1 MRSSVLFCFL
11 FFFNL
16 LSYCSQTIK
25 NSSSILLF
33 TNNEKHRLHWGD
45 ARSYNIEDLLRSYTI
60 EDLLYMEDDI
70 RQKILSYCLQPLKNT
85 GITGQQ
91 QRSYSTMSHHHTYHV
106 TSSHTKNTG
115 ITGQQRHAGMPLQAR
130 IHGQVHAPTTLQVSK
145 LKTLVVK
152 TLVVKTPKN
161 SPSLQI
167 KDTSSKDTSSK
178 DTQKLSKSPN

>member
-1 MRSSVLFCFL
+1 
-11 FFFNL
+11 
-16 LSYCSQTIK
+16 
-25 NSSSILLF
+25 
-33 TNNEKHRLHWGD
+33 
-45 ARSYNIEDLLRSYTI
+45 
-60 EDLLYMEDDI
+60 MEDDI

-91 QRSYSTMSHHHTYHV
+91 QRSYITMSHHHTYYV

-130 IHGQVHAPTTLQVSK
+130 IHGQVQAPTTLQVSK
-145 LKTLVVK
+145 LLVVKTLVVK
-152 TLVVKTPKN
+152 TLVVKTGTSPNN
-161 SPSLQI
+161 SPSLQVSKLLKDTSSKDTSS